1 MSIYDRLR
9 ANGYERKLNNKGKM
23 TVQKS
28 ENPQPKPYE
37 NKRMMAE
44 YVDELN
50 KRRALQRQQAA
61 AQRPASTRQMPQ
73 QTQEQAKPMAPPT
86 TPVGGAESVQG
97 HNAFSRDYKVSLNN
111 VAKQMEAAGNPMVAS
126 QILSTIGQKD
136 KIPAKVRDELFNSY
150 LQREARKKQYS
161 YQSDPDA
168 EKYIKESIGRGN
180 PLAPDFAIGRED
192 PTPEWINEADYL
204 RATPAEKLNNL
215 GKKYGS
221 FMEDLAASALTGYKD
236 PYREQLNETDKE
248 ALRYMTPEQQK
259 EYSYLLG
266 KDSYNGTQNAKAY
279 ADLLRD
285 QSVEAEANRR
295 YKDVAN
301 SSGALRALK
310 LGGHAYMSGA
320 NSAWQNMLRPFDN
333 AAQGRDEYIAPDA
346 ETLAYSRMRQDVSG
360 IGGIAM
366 DALQN
371 SGHMLPTTIAGT
383 AAAMTGAAP
392 VAASALGSAMMVPQ
406 VAGSAYNEDV
416 LQYGPKAAQR
426 YALASALNEAGG
438 EFLLGGVENVAGGF
452 VQNWLTKTLP
462 EQVLRTSGTDIMSA
476 ATKAFAKALQSPE
489 ADFLINGPVE
499 GMEEIVQGTV
509 DSVLRNAIFG
519 EDNEINPFSEEN
531 LYSAFI
537 AALSVYSSNVGPT
550 AVNTITRNKY
560 GSAGMNELLRGDTD
574 YKSLAESI
582 DVDPETYTSET
593 GLLDQPMLQKA
604 QEAKAMAEDFAEREA
619 AGKKISNSEKAE
631 FLDTIREVQSNAM
644 TADFNRE
651 AARQYELY
659 VENDEDETV
668 AAKKE
673 PAKAD
678 KSVAEIAEQQERMKA
693 FQEGRTY
700 NQTGFGAE
708 FSNAMEAR
716 DAFMKYTNEDSVKMS
731 DAATEHA
738 SNMYGHGGTANGG
751 RFLQA
756 YKHAYV
762 AGYNDIDS
770 ETLIR
775 SMPPGVLS
783 DEQLMRAYQDGM
795 EAKNKE
801 SRIRFTQG
809 PAARKG
815 GLTFAAPSA
824 TVAQRNVAQWIGN
837 KTGLR
842 IEIREGIKGGG
853 EIDLNKGVL
862 RINPYSRNFN
872 QTLAHEL
879 THLIRIYD
887 QEGYGSFQKLAVEAL
902 MRSKNMTYDEV
913 YAQYERTYAQSGT
926 TPNVEDV
933 IEEMTA
939 DAAGQ
944 FLNDE
949 DFARSIVQQD
959 RSLGEKILDFFNGI
973 VESIRE
979 LISSKNLSRP
989 SRALRE
995 NLETY
1000 TKARDIWMNALD
1012 TASERYKSGM
1022 VAEQAD
1028 GLKYEINAD
1037 YTSQIDE
1044 WDENGRDEYTIFQ
1057 LGSTSSEL
1065 QALGAMESDI
1075 YMKSGK
1081 LLGMMKKH
1089 PEIGIPEIKKIPNV
1103 IEHPIMMLK
1112 SKNDDTRLAII
1123 GEDMASNGKP
1133 MMIILDLRPLEGT
1146 AKRFAVEDMQK
1157 MTSAYTKDN
1166 PIRNLIMSSDIVY
1179 INNKKATTLL
1189 EAAGMLTRPGASI
1202 DSDYIGS
1209 IEYTQRSVK
1218 IKGVP
1223 AGNLFQKD
1231 MNVKPKYQL
1240 EFDMSEPVEQTRDL
1254 IAVRNVDTANIMSM
1268 LDLEGLPSP
1277 SIAITKDSIGHTAFG
1292 DISFIFGRSTID
1304 PQADRRNLVFDA
1316 DAWTPIYPG
1325 IEYEY
1330 DKRKIHDGYDQIRS
1344 MKNAGAI
1351 PEYYAERVNSFL
1363 NRIEFS
1369 NSSSLEQI
1377 VEDAKSNY
1385 GMKEYYLAS
1394 RGEAVPVIENS
1405 TTESMSEDDVK
1416 LSQWIIDTV
1425 GWEKL
1430 SQKLLDHPE
1439 LRDDVRNA
1447 IHDYYMEEYGF
1458 SKTEADNA
1466 IRGMDRKEVAR
1477 ALMTAKNFMKNG
1489 ATKTTVTQDFDG
1501 TEKAID
1507 QKINQEDYETWLH
1520 EQFDDLITSKGIRN
1534 EKSYYTDSG
1543 NPRSFKQLHY
1553 PVTAENIV
1561 KAMWAGRE
1569 QGAVIFSGMT
1579 AKSIRGAAANK
1590 YRSIEDIH
1598 KGSGRLQ
1605 NISDGN
1611 LFSENEKALLD
1622 EADDRLLAVKQEVFN
1637 DNDIQLS
1644 GNVDRYVNYE
1654 NNYTEAIL
1662 DVANKKLNPKR
1673 TKARFAEYGVNLT
1686 DEQAQ
1691 EIYDII
1697 DDLRNL
1703 PTDYFEAKP
1712 KRVVGWNEIG
1722 MALVPDNT
1730 DPAIIDRMREKG
1742 IYNIRTY
1749 PAGDNEA
1756 RLKMERNASDLKFQL
1771 EIDDDTDMAVEDN
1784 TLVRNN
1790 PQLRTA
1796 TQTLGELLS
1805 AVDYMPSDESIERT
1819 ARQLKK
1825 STGTSVSQEEIS
1837 AQLKTIYNY
1846 IAYNGHVN
1854 GTDIS
1859 NIAADYAGELINKAD
1874 NTEYNQ
1880 ADQQS
1885 YKEFRDTLKGYTFHV
1900 PAGFEGEINRLGGIA
1915 ALRREFFGTLNLT
1928 KEKGIPI
1935 DTMWQE
1941 LVELYPQY
1949 FDPEVSNPADQ
1960 LEQLVDTI
1968 RALKPKPVSM
1978 FQNDEDMELYRYSV
1992 GQQIFQAYTN
2002 SGISDY
2008 SMRAGVEA
2016 QVRERMKNLQGKYQ
2030 QQYDSALKQA
2040 RQQLQEQRQAE
2051 KLRKMD
2057 REAKQYLLKQ
2067 ARELV
2072 RMKGGPAFEMAKQ
2085 NLIKDLD
2092 LVAVGI
2098 RSDTVQK
2105 LQQLRRE
2112 VDKQA
2117 AEDTDYAELEKPKFE
2132 KLLRRLENRHISD
2145 MSAEEIADL
2154 TQQIVALKHSQQTA
2168 NRILKEELGQRVATV
2183 GRNLVEQQTRIKN
2196 QGRGIDAT
2204 KTAEAMAKNYV
2215 LNMQS
2220 PMRALQM
2227 MDGHRKDGVLT
2238 SLAKD
2243 LNEGQT
2249 KKERFVMESE
2259 KMFREVLKD
2268 QELVKTFSRPDIEIT
2283 DSNGRKAYISKGMR
2297 ISLYLHSQNH
2307 QNMDHIG
2314 YGGVRIPNERLYKA
2328 GKYQDA
2334 YNAGQVITLKPT
2346 DVRKI
2351 ISQMTD
2357 AELAYAEVAKKFF
2370 NEKTKAAINE
2380 TSMILNGYEKATVA
2394 NYFPIRTD
2402 PNFTQK
2408 EMSGLQMDGTIEG
2421 MGSLKER
2428 QEGAKNPILL
2438 EDVSQ
2443 VIMRQMENTARY
2455 YGFAIPVRN
2464 FNKIWNYTSTGYGN
2478 SSKNAIIQTWGGAGS
2493 KYIENLVQDLQTGGR
2508 RAERDILDKLKSRY
2522 AGTALNLNLGVAIKQ
2537 SASAPVAALV
2547 LDTKSVIKAFAGKN
2561 MVKKIDYDYIDSIT
2575 PWSYS
2580 RRKGMS
2586 GTEVG
2591 ETARQRT
2598 MVEMMDNGKLQKV
2611 KGFFN
2616 WIQNVDVWT
2625 TDRLILACEYYMEDH
2640 HPSLK
2645 KGTAE
2650 YDQKLG
2656 ELIQEVFQ
2664 RTQPSYDVMQ
2674 RSEFLR
2680 STGALSRVAGMFKT
2694 QTFNMGGEFLDAL
2707 TAAKDM
2713 EVLAA
2718 NGEASLEDVAAA
2730 KKQFYVKTVPA
2741 LIVSQAMLAAFQ
2753 VLADAVLHRMKKYRD
2768 KDGEVTAASV
2778 GKQMSKN
2785 FISSFPGLFMGG
2797 AELGSMIGSA
2807 YSSVMTGKLT
2817 WYDITLPALDS
2828 VNDMASSIVSFGTAI
2843 HKVMENGWTDET
2855 QSNFYQ
2861 KLADLGMSGLIVRGI
2876 PANNIYNNIN
2886 ALYLHLQD
2894 VKNGEFGTFEA
2905 GNSILGLKDSGNSRA
2920 TLYSR
2925 TFNRLYEKGDWDG
2938 FITEFNRM
2946 QNREGAD
2953 KANKELIKLMRNTD
2967 EVQAAAQALMDGDK
2981 EQYKKNRQALI
2992 DKGFKTDVFRAD
3004 ITTAI
3009 QNEYAKLQDAENPE
3023 EEAEGPETWNGS
3035 DQLGGYKSSKLGAW
3049 IEAGYDEYDY
3059 IELTEA
3065 TKGLSSD
3072 KDENGKDKKGGKTK
3086 QQKIGEYL
3094 ANRTD
3099 LPKEVR
3105 EAFWDTLYNN
3115 RKNMPKMK

>member
-1 MSIYDRLR
+1 MALS
-9 ANGYERKLNNKGKM
+9 K
-23 TVQKS
+23 
-28 ENPQPKPYE
+28 
-37 NKRMMAE
+37 KR
-44 YVDELN
+44 
-50 KRRALQRQQAA
+50 
-61 AQRPASTRQMPQ
+61 
-73 QTQEQAKPMAPPT
+73 EQA
-86 TPVGGAESVQG
+86 VY
-97 HNAFSRDYKVSLNN
+97 NAMRRVEDRR
-111 VAKQMEAAGNPMVAS
+111 NPS
-126 QILSTIGQKD
+126 SSNSGQ
-136 KIPAKVRDELFNSY
+136 
-150 LQREARKKQYS
+150 
-161 YQSDPDA
+161 QS
-168 EKYIKESIGRGN
+168 
-180 PLAPDFAIGRED
+180 
-192 PTPEWINEADYL
+192 
-204 RATPAEKLNNL
+204 
-215 GKKYGS
+215 
-221 FMEDLAASALTGYKD
+221 AASSGGTGYKSQITSNIPSSSGTSSGSRAKSKNSNVYAAMQRVAQQRASYAPSENVSQMRLKIQEERNRAD
-236 PYREQLNETDKE
+236 QERQMRKE
-248 ALRYMTPEQQK
+248 ALDNLMGNLDKAKAAERTNRIIGNAYTQKANTRKLINSLDELVEQQSK
-259 EYSYLLG
+259 RDTFQRISDNYDREGRKIRQQLARLPETELISGTGSMSQKAEQDLRKQTLTDLEQSWLDDQKRKANAVEMEQSMDRTREYAARHPLLG
-266 KDSYNGTQNAKAY
+266 AGMSTFGN
-279 ADLLRD
+279 
-285 QSVEAEANRR
+285 V
-295 YKDVAN
+295 
-301 SSGALRALK
+301 
-310 LGGHAYMSGA
+310 LG
-320 NSAWQNMLRPFDN
+320 SA
-333 AAQGRDEYIAPDA
+333 I
-346 ETLAYSRMRQDVSG
+346 T
-360 IGGIAM
+360 
-366 DALQN
+366 
-371 SGHMLPTTIAGT
+371 
-383 AAAMTGAAP
+383 P
-392 VAASALGSAMMVPQ
+392 VAAFGQKLRGEQDIDINAPIYRMSREAQAAREGTQQGVKNTLGISDYDENGNRTFASQAADFGTGTALSMVDTLVRSAFMGPMAGAVQSGLSAGSQGFIEAKQNGADDAHAMASGIAQGVAEQFFEKYSLEGLHALKADPATGIQVFLRNVGKQAMTEGSEEFFTDWANAASDYFINGGESEWQQRYDSLYKQEYANALSRGYSEEEAKEWANNRAMAGTMQKTMEQSLLSFLGGAVSGGILGSGTQ
-406 VAGSAYNEDV
+406 I
-416 LQYGPKAAQR
+416 
-426 YALASALNEAGG
+426 
-438 EFLLGGVENVAGGF
+438 VES
-452 VQNWLTKTLP
+452 
-462 EQVLRTSGTDIMSA
+462 R
-476 ATKAFAKALQSPE
+476 
-489 ADFLINGPVE
+489 
-499 GMEEIVQGTV
+499 
-509 DSVLRNAIFG
+509 
-519 EDNEINPFSEEN
+519 
-531 LYSAFI
+531 
-537 AALSVYSSNVGPT
+537 SNIETG
-550 AVNTITRNKY
+550 RQ
-560 GSAGMNELLRGDTD
+560 
-574 YKSLAESI
+574 LAENNQEFTEQELRDAAASL
-582 DVDPETYTSET
+582 DVDPETYTDNRGNVMEEALEQAQDTKSFLES
-593 GLLDQPMLQKA
+593 LADKKA
-604 QEAKAMAEDFAEREA
+604 SGQTLTEQEQGAAVNEVRKTAAMAENAPRFQTSVPDER
-619 AGKKISNSEKAE
+619 S
-631 FLDTIREVQSNAM
+631 
-644 TADFNRE
+644 
-651 AARQYELY
+651 ELY
-659 VENDEDETV
+659 VDEREMD
-668 AAKKE
+668 ASA
-673 PAKAD
+673 PYP
-678 KSVAEIAEQQERMKA
+678 SVQDLAREQEQLKA
-693 FQEGRTY
+693 FQEGKTY
-700 NQTGFGAE
+700 NATRLGAE
-708 FSNAMEAR
+708 FENAAEAR
-716 DAFMKYTNEDSVKMS
+716 DAFRRFAGEEAVKMS
-731 DAATEHA
+731 DAATQHVA
-738 SNMYGHGGTANGG
+738 DLYGRGGTANAG
-751 RFLQA
+751 RFIQA

-762 AGYNDIDS
+762 GGLNNMDADQV
-770 ETLIR
+770 IR
-775 SMPPGVLS
+775 SMPPGALTDS
-783 DEQLMRAYQDGM
+783 QLMRAYQDGL
-795 EAKNKE
+795 EASNRQQVQF
-801 SRIRFTQG
+801 SQG
-809 PAARKG
+809 PARQG
-815 GLTFAAPSA
+815 GLAYADNSA
-824 TVAQRNVAQWIGN
+824 TKAQKRIAQWIGN

-842 IEIREGIKGGG
+842 VEIREGLQGGG
-853 EIDLNKGVL
+853 EIDIKNGVM

-872 QTLAHEL
+872 QTMSHEL
-879 THLIRIYD
+879 THLIRQYD
-887 QEGYGSFQKLAVEAL
+887 QKGYESFSRLAVQAL
-902 MRSKNMTYDEV
+902 MESKNMTYDEV

-926 TPNVEDV
+926 TPRVEDV
-933 IEEMTA
+933 IEEMTS
-939 DAAGQ
+939 DASGQ

-949 DFARSIVQQD
+949 DFVRKIVAQD
-959 RSLGEKILDFFNGI
+959 RSLGEKIIDFFNGI
-973 VESIRE
+973 IDAIQE
-979 LISSKNLSRP
+979 LISTKHLSRP

-1000 TKARDIWMNALD
+1000 TKARDIWMNALN

-1330 DKRKIHDGYDQIRS
+1330 DKRKIHDGYDKIRS
-1344 MKNAGAI
+1344 MKADGSM
-1351 PEYYAERVNSFL
+1351 PEYYAERANSFL

-1756 RLKMERNASDLKFQL
+1756 RLEMERNASDLKFQL

-1880 ADQQS
+1880 ADQKS

-1978 FQNDEDMELYRYSV
+1978 FQNDEDMELYRYSI

-2030 QQYDSALKQA
+2030 QQYDNAIKQA

-2085 NLIKDLD
+2085 DLIKDLD

-2154 TQQIVALKHSQQTA
+2154 TQQIIALKHSQQTA

-2183 GRNLVEQQTRIKN
+2183 GRNLVEQQTKIKN
-2196 QGRGIDAT
+2196 MGRGIDAT

-2243 LNEGQT
+2243 LNDGQT
-2249 KKERFVMESE
+2249 KKERFIMESE

-2283 DSNGRKAYISKGMR
+2283 DANGRKAYISKGMR

-2380 TSMILNGYEKATVA
+2380 TSMILNGYEKATVT

-2402 PNFTQK
+2402 PNFTQR

-2547 LDTKSVIKAFAGKN
+2547 LDSKSVMKAFAGTN
-2561 MVKKIDYDYIDSIT
+2561 LVKKIDYDYIDSIT

-2598 MVEMMDNGKLQKV
+2598 MVEMMDNGKLQKA
-2611 KGFFN
+2611 KGLFN

-2640 HPSLK
+2640 HPSIK

-2650 YDQKLG
+2650 YDQRLG

-2674 RSEFLR
+2674 RSEYLR
-2680 STGALSRVAGMFKT
+2680 SSGMINRVFGMFKT

-2741 LIVSQAMLAAFQ
+2741 LLVSQAMLAAFQ

-2778 GKQMSKN
+2778 GKQMSMN
-2785 FISSFPGLFMGG
+2785 FISSFPGLFMFG
-2797 AELGSMIGSA
+2797 AELGSLIGSA
-2807 YSSVMTGKLT
+2807 ASSITTGKGT
-2817 WYDITLPALDS
+2817 WYDVTLPALDS
-2828 VNDMASSIVSFGTAI
+2828 VNDMASDITSFGSAI
-2843 HKVMENGWTDET
+2843 HKIMENGWNDET

-2861 KLADLGMSGLIVRGI
+2861 KLASLGMSGLIVRGI
-2876 PANNIYNNIN
+2876 PASNIYNILN
-2886 ALYLHLQD
+2886 AGYLHLQD

-2905 GNSILGLKDSGNSRA
+2905 GNSILGLKDSNNSRA

-2946 QNREGAD
+2946 QNREGTD
-2953 KANKELIKLMRNTD
+2953 KANKELIKLMRETD

-2981 EQYKKNRQALI
+2981 EEYQKNRQALI